1 VTASDP
7 DDPDHPGATSER
19 EEALRLY
26 EIAVEEYRFQV
37 LLNWDRAKYLLG
49 FNVAV
54 IGVGAGLVRVGGAA
68 GALLATVFVVGFMA
82 SVLSMVAVRLQ
93 HGYYRRSRDVMVA
106 QAAALGLAERS
117 VSTTPGARGAR
128 TTWWLQ
134 VGKVQNVLYVLLVTC
149 AVIDVYG
156 VLYLLL
162 V

>member
-1 VTASDP
+1 VTSSDPGDP
-7 DDPDHPGATSER
+7 DDPGSANER

-26 EIAVEEYRFQV
+26 EMAVEEYRFQV
-37 LLNWDRAKYLLG
+37 QLNWDRAKYLLG
-49 FNVAV
+49 FNVAI

-68 GALLATVFVVGFMA
+68 GALLATVFVVGFTA
-82 SVLSMVAVRLQ
+82 SVLSVVAVHLQ
-93 HGYYRRSRDVMVA
+93 HGYYRRTRDVMVA

-117 VSTTPGARGAR
+117 VATTPGARGAR

-134 VGKVQNVLYVLLVTC
+134 VGKVQNVLYVLLVVC